1 MRPSQKSA
9 VKQGVVVVGMISL
22 STVTLVCGDEGL
34 CGQVMHG
41 LRLSLTSCS
50 CIRTLLKAR
59 NQLDLALDMASCPS
73 WPSSSSRDL
82 KLSQGRQTEAQNGPK
97 KP

>member
-1 MRPSQKSA
+1 M
-9 VKQGVVVVGMISL
+9 VGMISL

-34 CGQVMHG
+34 GGRGLHGRCGQVMHG

-82 KLSQGRQTEAQNGPK
+82 KLSQGRQTEAQNGSKEP
-97 KP
+97 